1 MNTCLKAIA
10 LCTLA
15 VILMSAAVSAQ
26 QLKAGATKAPACHVK
41 DVAGVYVAERPT
53 VSYFSVPGQLDQLVL
68 GTDGVAYR
76 YSSFAFIRPIT
87 EGTYLPEVGS
97 WTCLKDG
104 SVLIT
109 TVSTSLTP
117 IIVPTPNLLGA
128 NTLDL
133 DRDSNFRRTQK
144 FSVIDDDTLDLN
156 TSVIKRF
163 LLTVDPSDPAAPTLG
178 GFSVIP
184 VAPGTVVYKRV
195 KPLETDVP

>member
-1 MNTCLKAIA
+1 MNKCLKAIA
-10 LCTLA
+10 LCTLT
-15 VILMSAAVSAQ
+15 VLLMSVSISAQ
-26 QLKAGATKAPACHVK
+26 QLKAGAKPPACHVN

-53 VSYFSVPGQLDQLVL
+53 ATYFGTLGQLDQLVL

-87 EGTYLPEVGS
+87 EGMYLPEVGS

-109 TVSTSLTP
+109 TVTTNFSP
-117 IIVPTPNLLGA
+117 IIVPTPNILGA

-133 DRDSNFRRTQK
+133 ERDSNSRRTQK

>member
-1 MNTCLKAIA
+1 MNKCLKAIA
-10 LCTLA
+10 LCTLT
-15 VILMSAAVSAQ
+15 VLLMSVSISAQ
-26 QLKAGATKAPACHVK
+26 QLKAGAKPPACHVK

-53 VSYFSVPGQLDQLVL
+53 ATYFGTLGQLDQLVL

-87 EGTYLPEVGS
+87 EGMYLPEVGS

-109 TVSTSLTP
+109 TVTTNFSP
-117 IIVPTPNLLGA
+117 IIVPTPNILGA

-133 DRDSNFRRTQK
+133 ERDSNSRRTQK